1 MLEFL
6 VMTGYVLLAA
16 FLFIGIPGLLLLGL
30 YLLLA
35 RVFDWWPFRSV
46 RQPKAQ

>member
-6 VMTGYVLLAA
+6 VMTGYLLFAA
-16 FLFIGIPGLLLLGL
+16 FLFIGIPGLLILGL

-35 RVFDWWPFRSV
+35 RVFGWRPFKNGSLSESL
-46 RQPKAQ
+46 